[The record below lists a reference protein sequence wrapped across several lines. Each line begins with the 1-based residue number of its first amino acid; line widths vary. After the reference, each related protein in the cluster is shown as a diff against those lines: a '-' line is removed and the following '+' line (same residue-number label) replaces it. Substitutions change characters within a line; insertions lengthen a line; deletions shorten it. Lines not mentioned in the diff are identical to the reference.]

1 MKPFAYPTRIGVDMG
16 RKILAGPL
24 ASNAIHGIDSEE
36 REDGLYSCQRAFNLF
51 LFAKRQSGCRAK
63 TLSTYTCHVQE
74 FVTWVSGFR
83 RHIKDVRKSDVGTW
97 EGILRIDRGN
107 KDTSV
112 QTKIKS
118 IRTFLYWCMDEDRS
132 WVKPF
137 KLNLPR
143 ADYELKTPYTIDE
156 LDLLLAEPSSDD
168 LSEWRNWAAISFIV
182 RTGIRLSSVV
192 NVKWSDIDFEKRT
205 CLLKH
210 TKTNEQYYV
219 PIPSDALQDL
229 KTWQTISPATQ
240 SGFVF
245 FSTYS
250 EKQLS
255 PSSLYQAIRK
265 YNLARGVSKTSVHLL
280 RHTYATVYLQKGGRA
295 ERLQKILG
303 HKTIEMTQ
311 RYVHFVTDDL
321 VDGIDDFTV

>member
-1 MKPFAYPTRIGVDMG
+1 MG
-16 RKILAGPL
+16 RKILVANQPCT
-24 ASNAIHGIDSEE
+24 NAQADESAMTNGA
-36 REDGLYSCQRAFNLF
+36 LSCQKAFNLF
-51 LFAKRQSGCRAK
+51 LFAKKQCGCRKK
-63 TLSTYTCHVQE
+63 TLATYQCHVQE

-83 RHIKDVRKSDVGTW
+83 RYIKDVRKCDVNSW
-97 EGILRIDRGN
+97 EGVLRIDRGN

-143 ADYELKTPYTIDE
+143 ADYELKTPYTKEE
-156 LDLLLAEPSSDD
+156 LEILLAEPTSED

-182 RTGIRLSSVV
+182 RTGIRLSSAI
-192 NVKWSDIDFEKRT
+192 NIKWSDIDFQRRT

-219 PIPSDALQDL
+219 PIPSEALQDL
-229 KTWQTISPATQ
+229 ATWQTISPAIQ
-240 SGFVF
+240 SGYVF
-245 FSTYS
+245 FSTYT
-250 EKQLS
+250 EQQLS

-265 YNLARGVSKTSVHLL
+265 YNLARGVTKTSVHLL

-303 HKTIEMTQ
+303 HKTIDMTQ
-311 RYVHFVTDDL
+311 RYVHFVMDDL

>member
-1 MKPFAYPTRIGVDMG
+1 MG
-16 RKILAGPL
+16 RKIAVKTLVGMTGHDVE
-24 ASNAIHGIDSEE
+24 SDEQVDS
-36 REDGLYSCQRAFNLF
+36 LYSCQKAFNLF
-51 LFAKRQSGCRAK
+51 MFAKKQAGCRAK
-63 TLSTYTCHVQE
+63 TLSTYACHVQE
-74 FVTWVSGFR
+74 FVTWVSAFR
-83 RHIKDVRKSDVGTW
+83 RHIKDVRKSDVCTW

-132 WVKPF
+132 WLKPF

-143 ADYELKTPYTIDE
+143 ADYELKTPYTKEE
-156 LDLLLAEPSSDD
+156 LDLLLTEPSSDD
-168 LSEWRNWAAISFIV
+168 LSEWRNWAAISFIA
-182 RTGIRLSSVV
+182 RTGIRLSSAV
-192 NVKWSDIDFEKRT
+192 NVKWSDIDFQKRT
-205 CLLKH
+205 CLLRH

-229 KTWQTISPATQ
+229 TTWQTISPITQ
-240 SGFVF
+240 QGYIF
-245 FSTYS
+245 FSTYT
-250 EKQLS
+250 EKRLS
-255 PSSLYQAIRK
+255 PGSLYQAIRK
-265 YNLARGVSKTSVHLL
+265 YNLARGVTKTSVHLL
-280 RHTYATVYLQKGGRA
+280 RHTYATIYLQKGGRA

>member
-1 MKPFAYPTRIGVDMG
+1 MG
-16 RKILAGPL
+16 RKIIGGKFTHGAGHVVE
-24 ASNAIHGIDSEE
+24 S
-36 REDGLYSCQRAFNLF
+36 DGLTGVSVSCQKAFNLF
-51 LFAKRQSGCRAK
+51 LLAKKQSGCREK
-63 TLSTYTCHVQE
+63 TLSTYVCHVQE
-74 FVTWVSGFR
+74 FVTWVSSFR
-83 RHIKDVRKSDVGTW
+83 ERIEDVRKSDVGTW
-97 EGILRIDRGN
+97 EGVLRIDRGN

-132 WVKPF
+132 WLKPF
-137 KLNLPR
+137 KLSLPR
-143 ADYELKTPYTIDE
+143 ADYELKTPYTKEE
-156 LDLLLAEPSSDD
+156 LDLLLFEPSSDD
-168 LSEWRNWAAISFIV
+168 LSEWRNWAAVSFIV
-182 RTGIRLSSVV
+182 RTGIRLSSAV
-192 NVKWSDIDFEKRT
+192 NVKWSDIDFERRT
-205 CLLKH
+205 CLLRH

-219 PIPSDALQDL
+219 PIPSEALLDL
-229 KTWQTISPATQ
+229 ATWQTVSPTTQ
-240 SGFVF
+240 ADFVF

-265 YNLARGVSKTSVHLL
+265 YNLSRGVSKTSVHLL

-321 VDGIDDFTV
+321 VEGIDDFTI